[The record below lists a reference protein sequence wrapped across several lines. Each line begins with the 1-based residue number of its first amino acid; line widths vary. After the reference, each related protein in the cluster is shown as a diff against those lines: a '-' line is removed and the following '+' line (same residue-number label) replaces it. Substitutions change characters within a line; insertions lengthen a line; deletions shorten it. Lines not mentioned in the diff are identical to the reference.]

1 MNPAEEAVGA
11 VHSALTSGWFLEN
24 AWIVPVIPAGLADA
38 TTYAELAEK
47 HKDAPVG
54 FFTLATLCSIG
65 GMLCLFAWRTARTL
79 SRNHLVPVRDPRL
92 GESIAF
98 QNI

>member
-1 MNPAEEAVGA
+1 
-11 VHSALTSGWFLEN
+11 
-24 AWIVPVIPAGLADA
+24 
-38 TTYAELAEK
+38 
-47 HKDAPVG
+47 
-54 FFTLATLCSIG
+54 
-65 GMLCLFAWRTARTL
+65 MLCLFAWRTARTL

>member
-1 MNPAEEAVGA
+1 MPVG
-11 VHSALTSGWFLEN
+11 
-24 AWIVPVIPAGLADA
+24 PAGWAVVR
-38 TTYAELAEK
+38 TSAELAEK

-54 FFTLATLCSIG
+54 FFTLATLGTIG